1 MSLESDRDAI
11 LAKTQQLLVAIAGGD
26 WNTYAE
32 LCDPSLTCFEPEAL
46 GNLVDVSIFIDTTL
60 TCLIPIRL
68 LCKRP

>member
-46 GNLVDVSIFIDTTL
+46 GNLVDGLDFH
-60 TCLIPIRL
+60 R
-68 LCKRP
+68 